1 MQQPRSSGTVGQ
13 VEPPDCPGS
22 LPAPAQP
29 WAFSEISDPV
39 VGDRRTAKNQRVMAE
54 PLEPLDES
62 PEGLHLVLHS
72 QVIGQEEEVAP
83 EFAHDRLVLS
93 ACANVEIDDFDPTLA
108 EKSSSGQPRHSDN
121 EGPNP
126 PNRWKS
132 ARPSLILRLT
142 VSRSARTL
150 TDIEGLCMNSPLLV
164 EGSDLGSADL
174 ATLLSRLLEN
184 VGSVVLGKPE
194 VIKLAVVAL
203 LAEGHV
209 LVEDVPGV
217 GKTLLARA
225 MAASIDCSFRR
236 LQFTPDLLPSDILG
250 SSVYNAASG
259 EFTFKPGPIFANVI
273 LADEINRTT
282 PRTQSALLEAMSDG
296 QVSVEGKTHIL
307 EPPFLVIATQNPYE
321 FEGTYVLPESQ
332 LDRFMIRLRM
342 GYPLRSEERRVL
354 STHRS
359 GEPVESLRPV
369 LTGEDVRRLQK
380 AVRQVRID
388 DSITE
393 YLLDIVHATRDG
405 DELNVGVSTRGAL
418 TLYRAAQGLALV
430 SGRDYVVPDDIKSLA
445 VPVLS
450 HRVVG
455 KSFLQA
461 GEFGAAEAIIRDIV
475 DRLRVPS

>member
-1 MQQPRSSGTVGQ
+1 M
-13 VEPPDCPGS
+13 
-22 LPAPAQP
+22 
-29 WAFSEISDPV
+29 
-39 VGDRRTAKNQRVMAE
+39 
-54 PLEPLDES
+54 
-62 PEGLHLVLHS
+62 
-72 QVIGQEEEVAP
+72 
-83 EFAHDRLVLS
+83 
-93 ACANVEIDDFDPTLA
+93 
-108 EKSSSGQPRHSDN
+108 
-121 EGPNP
+121 NP
-126 PNRWKS
+126 PQV
-132 ARPSLILRLT
+132 A
-142 VSRSARTL
+142 
-150 TDIEGLCMNSPLLV
+150 V
-164 EGSDLGSADL
+164 EQDLGTADL
-174 ATLLSRLLEN
+174 ATLLNRLLDN
-184 VGSVVLGKPE
+184 IASVVLGKPE

-250 SSVYNAASG
+250 SSVYNNVTG

-296 QVSVEGKTHIL
+296 QVSVEGKTHVL

-342 GYPLRSEERRVL
+342 GYPLRSEERRL
-354 STHRS
+354 LATHRA
-359 GEPVESLRPV
+359 GEPVESLRAV
-369 LTGEDVRRLQK
+369 LSAEDIRRLQV
-380 AVRQVRID
+380 AVRKVRVD
-388 DSITE
+388 DAIAE
-393 YLLDIVHATRDG
+393 YLLDIVHATREGED
-405 DELNVGVSTRGAL
+405 LNVGVSTRGAL
-418 TLYRAAQGLALV
+418 TLYRAAQGLAFV
-430 SGRDYVVPDDIKSLA
+430 SGRDYVVPDDIKTLA

-461 GEFGAAEAIIRDIV
+461 GEFAAAEAIIREIV